1 MCSDKNQEFFE
12 KFQNIEKEYLKS
24 PNVEKNAR
32 KYLEILKDLASQQE
46 DGSILKD
53 IADKADS
60 VYKKHSGSAE
70 ITFNY
75 LILLCRIAVRVE
87 DVKELK
93 CLYDRANI
101 VYEN

>member
-70 ITFNY
+70 ITCNY